1 MKAKRIRPFLLLLV
15 LLAAGC
21 SSSSSFTRREY
32 RDPITYS
39 FEAYT
44 TPYVEQ
50 DPFVQF
56 IKGVQET
63 SQQIR
68 DWEKKHLW

>member
-1 MKAKRIRPFLLLLV
+1 MRPFLLLLV

-21 SSSSSFTRREY
+21 SPSSLTRREY
-32 RDPITYS
+32 HDPVTYS

-56 IKGVQET
+56 INGVKET